1 MNRWIGYV
9 QVLFFLLLSQV
20 AIGQE
25 SSKRS
30 ASLRLDSTELQ
41 RAEARRLSSPEQA
54 IQIVRRSLE
63 KSLKSANT
71 TQTAEEYTFLGL
83 LYEDIDQYALALTRY
98 EQANAMWN
106 ALGHPQKHAET
117 LNLIGRM
124 QLKLGRG
131 QEALTTFG
139 TCLSIHPLDDSLR
152 LTCQEG
158 VADAQRLIGLFEQS
172 DTIYRELNSQFKAQR
187 DSLSQSRIYA
197 KQSQNLLY
205 NRNDRLNANIA
216 YSNSISSLPSEIRE
230 LEAYGEVIAA
240 NSALI
245 ESAPTNEELFE
256 ITSNSSVGN
265 LARKLPSAVILRDRI
280 RIAKLSLEKGKFEEA
295 KEALSDHDL
304 TSVDSKTK
312 ADLFKLKSSI
322 SFRQNN
328 FSAAAEAYDRYVEA
342 NEEVLEQQGKELAQ
356 QAAILRE
363 QGEVDLLMK
372 DYLLQTS
379 EQKLL
384 KNQVRNQWIFIGLL
398 VALLS
403 AVAIGLW
410 SVRKQSIGRK
420 RANQMLQLK
429 SLRAQ
434 MNPHFIFNA
443 LTSINNFIAKQD
455 DRSANKYLSDFS
467 RLMRMVLQNSEKEFV
482 SLTEEVEL
490 LSLYLKLEHARFG
503 DQFDYEIDISEE
515 LDLAEVSIPPMLL
528 QPFVEN
534 AVWHGLRYK
543 ANKGHLSISIKP
555 ASGGSCMIQIQ
566 DDGIGR
572 ARSKELKTK
581 HQSQYKSTGLENIDG
596 RMALIN
602 SLHDTSYQLKI
613 ADASPTAEDVGTLVT
628 VTLPAV

>member
-71 TQTAEEYTFLGL
+71 TQTAEEYTFLGV